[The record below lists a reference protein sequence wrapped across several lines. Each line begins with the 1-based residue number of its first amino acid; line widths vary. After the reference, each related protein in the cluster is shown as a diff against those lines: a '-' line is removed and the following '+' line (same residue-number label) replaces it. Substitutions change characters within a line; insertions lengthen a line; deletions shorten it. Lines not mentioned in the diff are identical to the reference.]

1 MTLGQRLI
9 ALRKAKKLS
18 QGNLGKKVGTSGDII
33 GHYERD
39 EVTSS
44 VEVTSKLADVLDVS
58 LDYLS
63 GKTDTELDS
72 ATLGRTREISVM
84 PEDDKKQVFL
94 VLDALIR
101 DYKARKTYA
110 Q

>member
-1 MTLGQRLI
+1 MKKHCTSQIVIRFYVLGCG
-9 ALRKAKKLS
+9 S
-18 QGNLGKKVGTSGDII
+18 
-33 GHYERD
+33 HFF
-39 EVTSS
+39 
-44 VEVTSKLADVLDVS
+44 LDH
-58 LDYLS
+58 LS

-72 ATLGRTREISVM
+72 ATFGRIREISVM

-101 DYKARKTYA
+101 NTRQMYA

>member
-1 MTLGQRLI
+1 VPSLD
-9 ALRKAKKLS
+9 AAKKIAS
-18 QGNLGKKVGTSGDII
+18 ALG
-33 GHYERD
+33 
-39 EVTSS
+39 VT
-44 VEVTSKLADVLDVS
+44 

-72 ATLGRTREISVM
+72 ATLGRIREISVM

>member
-1 MTLGQRLI
+1 MTFGQRMI

-18 QGNLGKKVGTSGDII
+18 QGDMGKKVGTSGDII
-33 GHYERD
+33 GRYERD
-39 EVTSS
+39 EVTPS
-44 VEVTSKLADVLDVS
+44 VEVASKLADVLDVS

-72 ATLGRTREISVM
+72 ATLGRIMEISVM

-101 DYKARKTYA
+101 DYKARKAYA